1 VVGSLAVPTQLYQP
15 SIKLAPV
22 VLPCSSKF
30 EPRPTVDVEPSVAL
44 LRQIETKCSAL
55 LANPAS
61 FTHNSHISGFGGIM
75 PTIGLRSLQFG
86 LMLATALSVLILPT
100 TSEAYTQEQ
109 QAACSNDAFRLCS
122 AEIPD
127 VDRVTACMVRNQT
140 QLSPGCRVY
149 FRSEPEPVA
158 KAGMPLSIKPSASR
172 KRD

>member
-1 VVGSLAVPTQLYQP
+1 
-15 SIKLAPV
+15 
-22 VLPCSSKF
+22 
-30 EPRPTVDVEPSVAL
+30 VEPSVAL

-86 LMLATALSVLILPT
+86 LMLATALSVAILPT

-109 QAACSNDAFRLCS
+109 QAACTDDAFRICS
-122 AEIPD
+122 SEIPD
-127 VDRVTACMVRNQT
+127 VDRVTACMVRNQS